1 MKYEDLFDHQK
12 KVLDTLRSGSIL
24 NGGLGS
30 GKSITALAFFF
41 YKICKSNIDFEHPYI
56 SVPLYI
62 ITTPK
67 KRDTKE
73 WESDIEKFG
82 HNPSF
87 LKVDSWNNIKK
98 YQEIRDAFFIFDEQR
113 VVGYGAWT
121 KSFLKIAKNNKWIL
135 LTATPGDTY
144 MDYMPVM
151 IANGYYKHKTEFM
164 NRHVVYKRGVEY
176 PCIDHYVETDRLD
189 KIIDHLL
196 IKMDF
201 QRNVTYNKKYIF
213 CNYNKELLKEL
224 QKTKF
229 NPDTEKPFQNVS
241 EYCMYTRRIVN
252 LDYSRCLKLLELFQI
267 HKKVI
272 VFYNF
277 TSELIAIRNLCSKH
291 NLTYSEWNGEKHE
304 SIPQNEC
311 WLYLVQYASGCEGW
325 NCILTDTI
333 IFYSLSHSYKMTKQ
347 AMGRIDRLNTPFK
360 KLNYYFLT
368 SKSWIDYNIMN
379 CLNKKKDFN
388 ARKIDF

>member
-1 MKYEDLFDHQK
+1 MNYEDLFDHQK

-67 KRDTKE
+67 KRDAKE

-82 HNPSF
+82 HNP
-87 LKVDSWNNIKK
+87 
-98 YQEIRDAFFIFDEQR
+98 
-113 VVGYGAWT
+113 
-121 KSFLKIAKNNKWIL
+121 SFLKIAKNNKWIL

-144 MDYMPVM
+144 IDYMPVM

-201 QRNVTYNKKYIF
+201 QRNVIYNKKYIF

-229 NPDTEKPFQNVS
+229 NPDTQKPFQNVS
-241 EYCMYTRRIVN
+241 EYCMYTRRVVN

-277 TSELIAIRNLCSKH
+277 TSELISIRNLCSKY

-304 SIPQNEC
+304 PIPKTEC

-379 CLNKKKDFN
+379 CLNRKKDFN